1 VTRVL
6 VLHDSSYGHIGRMA
20 HAMSERQPS
29 EKELAMVRCQG
40 RHAANIAK
48 KLEG

>member
-1 VTRVL
+1 VTRARVP
-6 VLHDSSYGHIGRMA
+6 HCSRDGRIERMA
-20 HAMSERQPS
+20 YAKGERQPS
-29 EKELAMVRCQG
+29 EKHLAMVRCQG